1 MKKVILLLIIWLISD
16 KISAQTNNDKILH
29 YTTSSTIAG
38 ASYLLVFKA
47 TNNVTISTISSIGL
61 TLGLGFAKELY
72 DMKMYNATWKQSGGD
87 MLFNVLGSSNVFVI
101 RFCLRDYKKTVKP
114 YKDLNL

>member
-1 MKKVILLLIIWLISD
+1 MKKLIILTLCLFTLNVN
-16 KISAQTNNDKILH
+16 AQLNNDKILH

-47 TNNVTISTISSIGL
+47 TNNITLSTLSSLTL
-61 TLGLGFAKELY
+61 TLGLGFAKEIY
-72 DMKMYNATWKQSGGD
+72 DMKTYNSTWKQSGGD
-87 MLFNVLGSSNVFVI
+87 MIFNTLGSANIFVI
-101 RFCLRDYKKTVKP
+101 RFCLKDYKKQHKP